1 MRIADNSMSAVA
13 INSKDPSQA
22 YKSEDGNTII
32 PPEFYTDQS
41 PAEQTK
47 PNDHRR

>member
-1 MRIADNSMSAVA
+1 MRIAGNSMSALA
-13 INSKDPSQA
+13 TNTMNLSRA

-32 PPEFYTDQS
+32 PPEFHADQS

-47 PNDHRR
+47 PDDRRR